1 MATRIQSVWRMHVM
15 RKYFA
20 MLFKEMT
27 AGAITVQRVFRGMLV
42 RVYGCMCVHGC
53 MCVAVCGCV
62 AVWLCGCVAV
72 CVAMCGCVAVCC
84 RQLGECTCYASPPT
98 PLTLTA

>member
-42 RVYGCMCVHGC
+42 RV
-53 MCVAVCGCV
+53 
-62 AVWLCGCVAV
+62 
-72 CVAMCGCVAVCC
+72 
-84 RQLGECTCYASPPT
+84 
-98 PLTLTA
+98 

>member
-42 RVYGCMCVHGC
+42 RVYGCMCVF
-53 MCVAVCGCV
+53 A
-62 AVWLCGCVAV
+62 
-72 CVAMCGCVAVCC
+72 CGCVAVCC
-84 RQLGECTCYASPPT
+84 RQLGSVLAMPRLPHH
-98 PLTLTA
+98 